1 MRRDTL
7 TEEVI
12 AKVPREEL
20 AAASSVLVMRECADK
35 FGVSVWMIKRLR
47 KMYGITDVPP
57 GKGNKRPKRVL
68 PKGVTMEDLRRAR
81 ASMSAKEVGKLYGVA
96 ERTIRVW
103 LQEDRHA
110 LRRLREDEWEAR
122 MLGI

>member
-47 KMYGITDVPP
+47 KMYGITD
-57 GKGNKRPKRVL
+57 
-68 PKGVTMEDLRRAR
+68 
-81 ASMSAKEVGKLYGVA
+81 
-96 ERTIRVW
+96 
-103 LQEDRHA
+103 HA
-110 LRRLREDEWEAR
+110 LS
-122 MLGI
+122 

>member
-35 FGVSVWMIKRLR
+35 FGVWS
-47 KMYGITDVPP
+47 
-57 GKGNKRPKRVL
+57 
-68 PKGVTMEDLRRAR
+68 
-81 ASMSAKEVGKLYGVA
+81 
-96 ERTIRVW
+96 
-103 LQEDRHA
+103 
-110 LRRLREDEWEAR
+110 
-122 MLGI
+122 